1 MTTLIAVMTVLLLV
15 TACGA
20 GGVAQPSPTPTRP
33 AATLPF
39 PPTGTAPTPRL
50 ATTAAALPCAETAPA
65 TRASIELE
73 KGGTIVIQL
82 RPDKAR
88 CTVAN
93 FAKNARDGRYNGLA
107 FHRVEP
113 GFVIQGG
120 DPEGTGRGGGSQAT
134 ELNDLPFTKG
144 AVGIARAGD
153 IRISNLM
160 QFYVC
165 TGGCRHLD
173 GQYTNFGQVISGQEI
188 ADAVKVGDRIKAI
201 RIE

>member
-1 MTTLIAVMTVLLLV
+1 MRRALAALAVLLLV
-15 TACGA
+15 TACGG

-33 AATLPF
+33 AATLPY
-39 PPTGTAPTPRL
+39 PPTGTAPTPGL
-50 ATTAAALPCAETAPA
+50 ATTAPALPCAETAPA
-65 TRASIELE
+65 TKASIELE

-93 FAKNARDGRYNGLA
+93 FAKNARDGRYNGLT

-113 GFVIQGG
+113 AFVIQGG

-144 AVGIARAGD
+144 SVGIARAGD

-173 GQYTNFGQVISGQEI
+173 GQYTNFGQVTSGQEI
-188 ADAVKVGDRIKAI
+188 ADAVKVGDKIKTI

>member
-1 MTTLIAVMTVLLLV
+1 MRRVLTAMAVLLLV
-15 TACGA
+15 TGCGA

-33 AATLPF
+33 TATLPF
-39 PPTGTAPTPRL
+39 PPTGTAATPQV
-50 ATTAAALPCAETAPA
+50 ASTAAALPCAQTAPA
-65 TRASIELE
+65 TKATIELE
-73 KGGTIVIQL
+73 KGGTIVVQL

-93 FAKNARDGRYNGLA
+93 FAKNARDGRYAGLI

-113 GFVIQGG
+113 NFVIQGG

-165 TGGCRHLD
+165 TGSCRHLD
-173 GQYTNFGQVISGQEI
+173 GQYTNFGQVTSGQEI
-188 ADAVKVGDRIKAI
+188 ADAVKVGDRIRTI